1 MAFISGFG
9 SARLSPCNA
18 SAVCTT
24 GFGRRTG
31 LRPVSCTSV
40 GENVNEKG
48 NGAYALRDI
57 GLQARGSSSQ
67 DVDYAVTLLELGVR
81 QDTQERLLMDFSEL
95 LKSLSIE
102 TRNMRRL
109 SNKPDTLSV
118 EINVTFNPQDE
129 ETTRR
134 AFAEFSDT
142 NGVDCVLQKD
152 AAQRR
157 MKRLALFDLDSTLIQ
172 METADTIARHVGKGE
187 ECAVITQRAMNGEI
201 RFEDSLFQR
210 VRLLKG
216 VDLEALDSVKQK
228 VPYTAGAQRLMRVL
242 SNLGCTTCVCSGGF
256 TFLTDH
262 VRDAL
267 KMDAS
272 FSNTLGFE
280 DRKLTGEVLGQIVD
294 AERKK
299 DILINV
305 RTFLKVHPDQVL
317 AVGDGANDIPMLE
330 EAGLGVGFNA
340 KEIVKQTV
348 KAKIDQPS
356 MDSILYLL
364 GLDDADI
371 TALGG

>member
-9 SARLSPCNA
+9 STRLGPWNA
-18 SAVCTT
+18 SLVCTT
-24 GFGRRTG
+24 GFRRRAG

-40 GENVNEKG
+40 GKNVDEKG
-48 NGAYALRDI
+48 NGAYVFEDI
-57 GLQARGSSSQ
+57 GLQAREGSSLK
-67 DVDYAVTLLELGVR
+67 VDYAVTLLELGVT
-81 QDTQERLLMDFSEL
+81 QDTQERVLMDFSEL

-102 TRNMRRL
+102 MRNMKRL

-118 EINVTFNPQDE
+118 EISVSFNPQDE

-134 AFAEFSDT
+134 ALAEFSDT

-152 AAQRR
+152 TAQRR

-187 ECAVITQRAMNGEI
+187 ECALITRRAMNGEI
-201 RFEDSLFQR
+201 RFEDSLLQR

-216 VDLEALDSVKQK
+216 LDIEALDSVKQK

-262 VRDAL
+262 VRDTL

-272 FSNTLGFE
+272 FSNTLGLE

-294 AERKK
+294 SERKK
-299 DILINV
+299 DILIIL
-305 RTFLKVHPDQVL
+305 RTFLRVHPDQVL

-348 KAKIDQPS
+348 KTKIDQPS

-371 TALGG
+371 TSLGG